1 MVIDVALSLAAGYW
15 LTRWAAT
22 LAGPGPMRTFALATL
37 LGIALLL
44 AAGEL
49 LLALD
54 VYSVTRLLLAC
65 AAIAA
70 LAGWAAGAGARV
82 EAAAPPRDRHEPPQL
97 ALLGLL
103 ALVLAAPAYQV
114 IAMGSDA
121 GVYLNHAMQLEHDGR
136 RFPDAGIDVARLPP
150 ALKAR
155 YLADNRSSAA
165 VPAAVVEGLKVRPQ
179 DGRLEF
185 HALPG
190 WPVLLSVSGRLLGM
204 QNAQYATV
212 PILMALGCFVLL
224 ALRSLGA
231 RPLVATLVAASTM
244 SLPIVVYF
252 SRYPT
257 VEIVLATTCLGMA
270 WALLSGM
277 RSAGLVAGL
286 AFLAF
291 ALVHLSSFIPLLLA
305 CLAAPFAC
313 AALGAAGRRQA
324 SIFLAIAGAAQLLA
338 LAAAHLL
345 SPGYASDLL
354 SLSFGSYHRG
364 LGAIAALAA
373 AAIALA
379 TVLMPWGGARDAD

>member
-1 MVIDVALSLAAGYW
+1 MVIDVALALTAGYW
-15 LTRWAAT
+15 LKRWAGT
-22 LAGPGPMRTFALATL
+22 WVGSSPMRTFALATL
-37 LGIALLL
+37 LGIVLLL
-44 AAGEL
+44 ALGEL

-54 VYSVTRLLLAC
+54 AYSVTRLLLAC

-70 LAGWAAGAGARV
+70 LAGWAASAGASG
-82 EAAAPPRDRHEPPQL
+82 EAASPRDGHEPSQL

-103 ALVLAAPAYQV
+103 AVVLASPAYQV

-136 RFPDAGIDVARLPP
+136 RFPASGVDVARLPP

-155 YLADNRSSAA
+155 YLADNRSSTA

-190 WPVLLSVSGRLLGM
+190 WPVLLSVSGRLLGI
-204 QNAQYATV
+204 QNAQYASV

-224 ALRSLGA
+224 ALRALGA
-231 RPLVATLVAASTM
+231 RPLVAMLVAASTM
-244 SLPIVVYF
+244 TLPIVVYF

-257 VEIVLATTCLGMA
+257 VEIVLATTSLGMA

-277 RSAGLVAGL
+277 RTAGLVAGL
-286 AFLAF
+286 AFAAF

-313 AALGAAGRRQA
+313 ATLGAAQRRQA

-338 LAAAHLL
+338 LVAAHLL

-364 LGAIAALAA
+364 LGAIAALAL